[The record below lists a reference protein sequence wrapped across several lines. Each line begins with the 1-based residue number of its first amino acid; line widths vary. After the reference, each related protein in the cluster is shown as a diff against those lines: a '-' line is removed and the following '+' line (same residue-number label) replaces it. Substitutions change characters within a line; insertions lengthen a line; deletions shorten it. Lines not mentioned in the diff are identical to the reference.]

1 METTVLSL
9 MEIMTLGNQ
18 HLLMAKALAVL
29 TIINKMLLTSN
40 LHLWVKIKTMGAPT
54 VRHSLP
60 FPSDFR

>member
-1 METTVLSL
+1 MGTTVLSL

-18 HLLMAKALAVL
+18 HPQMVKALVVH
-29 TIINKMLLTSN
+29 TIINSMPSSN
-40 LHLWVKIKTMGAPT
+40 HHQWVKIKAMGALT